1 MGKKAPKA
9 DPAEGAELHPEAQ
22 ANVLAMTRARM
33 EQSHAAAEEGLAT
46 AAVETR
52 KLIEAHAGLTEEMA
66 AVQEDARDQYCF
78 LQQQLDAD
86 FERISALERRA
97 VVDGVALQRAEVH
110 HTSRLAR
117 SKAAH
122 AEMVQAQTRREE
134 AARAALAVSR
144 KALARP
150 RDDEL
155 EAEAAPA
162 TAQMEAAATAHVE
175 EAAPAA
181 PDAEESPPDT
191 TTRRGRRRAQA
202 AARTD
207 YRSTAWLSNDG
218 IATGLH
224 AIEST
229 RRRGLSLAPLDSAR
243 TEQLE
248 GRPPPATRKKK
259 WRAALVPPA
268 LERKL
273 KRETRPAPPA
283 PDSTKVAAAAA
294 RYAFPTGDVVDRTLA
309 QRARRDLRAR
319 RADLERTLAQ
329 ETMSWERFRIRAK
342 EDARRDVARR
352 DVARRAEAV
361 ARATKDFSAAQI
373 TKDVDDAHRRTHER
387 LRRSTRALAK
397 AVRRHRD
404 ACATRL
410 ALFNEVGVAEDTA
423 AQAEA
428 RLDAELETPSSS
440 LPSTAGSDW
449 AVSPAKHPGLL
460 SFDGLHEERPRHQ
473 ASGAL
478 VRAAAKDGRKYA
490 LRVQML
496 RRRGAAQ
503 LAAAD
508 AVVALVA
515 KCAADARADAAT
527 EARKYDG
534 LDAVFPPSRPGSRI
548 ATAKVVYP
556 RRAAALAAQDRAVLL
571 SRLAAA
577 AHAHRVALRPFVEAT
592 VDPIRAVAGSPE
604 PSTARS
610 HISQS
615 SVASSVS
622 GFSLASSRRLTRK
635 QQYMFSPVQALP
647 RVSRRR

>member
-22 ANVLAMTRARM
+22 AHVLAMTRARM

-66 AVQEDARDQYCF
+66 AVQEDARDQYFF

-122 AEMVQAQTRREE
+122 AEMMQAQTRREE
-134 AARAALAVSR
+134 AARAALALSR

-150 RDDEL
+150 RYDEL
-155 EAEAAPA
+155 EAEEAPA
-162 TAQMEAAATAHVE
+162 TAQVEEAAPATAHVE

-181 PDAEESPPDT
+181 TDVEEPPPDT

-207 YRSTAWLSNDG
+207 YLSTAWLSNDG

-229 RRRGLSLAPLDSAR
+229 RRRGLGLAPLASAR
-243 TEQLE
+243 AEQRE

-259 WRAALVPPA
+259 WRAALVTPA

-273 KRETRPAPPA
+273 KRETRPAPPPA
-283 PDSTKVAAAAA
+283 PDSTKIAAAAS
-294 RYAFPTGDVVDRTLA
+294 RYAFPTGDVVDRTRA
-309 QRARRDLRAR
+309 QRAQRDLRAR

-329 ETMSWERFRIRAK
+329 EMMSWERFRMRAK

-352 DVARRAEAV
+352 AEAA

-449 AVSPAKHPGLL
+449 AVSPSKHPGLL

-515 KCAADARADAAT
+515 KCAADARADAAA
-527 EARKYDG
+527 EAEKYDG
-534 LDAVFPPSRPGSRI
+534 LDAVFPPSRPGSRL

-577 AHAHRVALRPFVEAT
+577 AHAHRVALRP
-592 VDPIRAVAGSPE
+592 
-604 PSTARS
+604 
-610 HISQS
+610 
-615 SVASSVS
+615 
-622 GFSLASSRRLTRK
+622 SSRRRWTPSGP
-635 QQYMFSPVQALP
+635 SPG
-647 RVSRRR
+647 RRSRRRRGPTSPSRP